1 MGLLDQIL
9 GGAAGGMGAGSQQRN
24 IGIGSSVL
32 MALLPVV
39 IGMLTNRGGG
49 AGATSGMGGLGG
61 LGGLGSILGTGST
74 SASSAGGLGGSGGA
88 PGMGGLGSLIEQ
100 FTHKGYG
107 SQASSWIGKGSNE
120 ALSPQAVSDVFGEDQ
135 IAQIAQQ
142 AGVNTEDARHGLSEL
157 LPSMVDHFTPQGEMP
172 SLEYMSSSVDE
183 FMNRMNSQPN

>member
-24 IGIGSSVL
+24 TGIGSSVL

-61 LGGLGSILGTGST
+61 LGSIFGGA
-74 SASSAGGLGGSGGA
+74 SASSAGGLGGLGGA
-88 PGMGGLGSLIEQ
+88 AGMGGLGSLIEQ

-107 SQASSWIGKGSNE
+107 SQANSWISSGPNE
-120 ALSPQAVSDVFGEDQ
+120 PLSSQAVSDVFGEDQ

-142 AGVNTEDARHGLSEL
+142 AGVNTDDARHGLSEL

-172 SLEYMSSSVDE
+172 SFEHMSSSVDD
-183 FMNRMNSQPN
+183 FIKRMNS

>member
-24 IGIGSSVL
+24 TGIGSSVL

-49 AGATSGMGGLGG
+49 AGATGGIGGLGSILGMGGASSSGAGGLGG
-61 LGGLGSILGTGST
+61 LGG
-74 SASSAGGLGGSGGA
+74 AA
-88 PGMGGLGSLIEQ
+88 GMGGLGSLIEQ

-107 SQASSWIGKGSNE
+107 SQANSWIGTGSNE

-135 IAQIAQQ
+135 IAQIAKQ

-172 SLEYMSSSVDE
+172 SLEHMSSSVDE
-183 FMNRMNSQPN
+183 FMKRMNSQTN

>member
-9 GGAAGGMGAGSQQRN
+9 GSAAGGINAGSQQRN
-24 IGIGSSVL
+24 TGIGSSVL

-39 IGMLTNRGGG
+39 IGMLTNRGGS
-49 AGATSGMGGLGG
+49 AGATGGLGG
-61 LGGLGSILGTGST
+61 LGGLGSIPGMGG
-74 SASSAGGLGGSGGA
+74 ASSSGAGGLGGLGGA
-88 PGMGGLGSLIEQ
+88 AGMGGLGSLIEQ

-107 SQASSWIGKGSNE
+107 SQANSWIGTGSNE

-157 LPSMVDHFTPQGEMP
+157 LPSMVDHFTPQGQVP
-172 SLEYMSSSVDE
+172 SLEHMSSSVDE
-183 FMNRMNSQPN
+183 FMKRMNSQRD